1 MKRLKILLVTPLLI
15 GIFTLSSHAHCKSFK
30 VEAKVT
36 DTVGGGSNGSVEL
49 DIPDMSRIKGLS
61 INLFGPKKK
70 NRLGLSDPII
80 SGLEKGKYLVV
91 VSSNEEGNNFCPV
104 SINVTIN

>member
-15 GIFTLSSHAHCKSFK
+15 GIFTLSSHAQCKSFK

-61 INLFGPKKK
+61 ILAQGIAPDSIAAP
-70 NRLGLSDPII
+70 LLLSAV
-80 SGLEKGKYLVV
+80 LAVV
-91 VSSNEEGNNFCPV
+91 GVAAFDRRDLR
-104 SINVTIN
+104 